1 MRRTGRR
8 TAALAAG
15 VALALS
21 LAGCATGYVVR
32 AAYEEARLLWRRQP
46 IEQVL
51 ARDTLEPAMRAKL
64 ELVLAVRGFAA
75 AGLGLH
81 VGGSYAAFAEV
92 DGSQVVHVVSAAPR
106 NALTPYTW
114 WFPIVGE
121 VPYRGYFDQA
131 DAEALA
137 AELEHDGYDTLV
149 RPAVAFSTLGWFD
162 DPLPSTLLR
171 DDEAR
176 LAETVVHEL
185 THTTLYVP
193 GQAAFNESFATF
205 VGLRGA
211 ELFFVQSADAVRA
224 TRVAARAADALTFAA
239 FLDRAVA
246 RLDAAYIAGIDESS
260 RQALFT
266 GLQRDAAR
274 QQWLTHDYAGFWRR
288 PLNNAVIVQ
297 DRLYADRLDVFEGI
311 YAANGGDL
319 RRTIDRVMRAARRA
333 PDAPWAA
340 LSAERQ
346 ASTAVSM
353 RAQPASQ

>member
-1 MRRTGRR
+1 MRRRGRR
-8 TAALAAG
+8 AAALAAA

-21 LAGCATGYVVR
+21 LAGCAAGYVVR

-46 IEQVL
+46 IDQLL
-51 ARDTLEPAMRAKL
+51 ARDALEPAMRSKL
-64 ELVLAVRGFAA
+64 ELVLAVRHFAA
-75 AGLGLH
+75 TALGLR
-81 VGGSYAAFAEV
+81 VGGSYASFAEV

-106 NALTPYTW
+106 DALTPYTW
-114 WFPIVGE
+114 WFPIVGD

-131 DAEALA
+131 DAESLA

-149 RPAVAFSTLGWFD
+149 RPAGAFSTLGWFD

-171 DDEAR
+171 ADETR

-185 THTTLYVP
+185 THNTLYVP

-211 ELFFVQSADAVRA
+211 ELFFVQNADAVRA
-224 TRVAARAADALTFAA
+224 TRVAARAADALTFAG
-239 FLDRAVA
+239 FLDGAIA
-246 RLDAAYIAGIDESS
+246 RLDAAYARGIDESS

-266 GLQRDAAR
+266 ALQGDAGR
-274 QQWLTHDYAGFWRR
+274 QQWLTNDYAAFWRR

-297 DRLYADRLDVFEGI
+297 DRLYADRLDVFEDV
-311 YAANGGDL
+311 YAANAGDL
-319 RRTIDRVMRAARRA
+319 RRTIDGVARAARRA

-340 LSAERQ
+340 LDAERA
-346 ASTAVSM
+346 ASPVVSGLD
-353 RAQPASQ
+353 RF